1 MNKVQNVKPL
11 SKGQT
16 LIQNPS
22 IRIGLAIV
30 VAYAAFVIYYKISGS
45 ASNPSGSAG
54 QFNAGINQVSGDS
67 ALTAG
72 HGGETLSGF
81 ANNNQNPDLVSAEES
96 IQAEGDKNKV
106 MILIHQAEGES
117 DGAKRRSAIAKL
129 GVQAFTPETLAA
141 LQGVLAHDPVAANR
155 IQALNALSRLAK
167 ENASEIGAF
176 INALTP
182 ALQDSDPDV
191 SKTAHNL
198 IDQLN
203 GVSKPPVAA
212 TNSIADASD
221 AERRAVAALS
231 LRATDNPSDARR
243 RSAIADLGIRMLTPE
258 STKALQSALTQDPVV
273 ANRIQAVNSL
283 STQFK
288 LHGDTTGVIS
298 NLLRPALNDANP
310 SVVAAAQNVFND
322 LAKVNP

>member
-1 MNKVQNVKPL
+1 M
-11 SKGQT
+11 
-16 LIQNPS
+16 
-22 IRIGLAIV
+22 
-30 VAYAAFVIYYKISGS
+30 
-45 ASNPSGSAG
+45 
-54 QFNAGINQVSGDS
+54 
-67 ALTAG
+67 
-72 HGGETLSGF
+72 
-81 ANNNQNPDLVSAEES
+81 
-96 IQAEGDKNKV
+96 
-106 MILIHQAEGES
+106 
-117 DGAKRRSAIAKL
+117 
-129 GVQAFTPETLAA
+129 
-141 LQGVLAHDPVAANR
+141 LAHDAVAANR
-155 IQALNALSRLAK
+155 IQALNALARLAK
-167 ENASEIGAF
+167 ENASQMGSF

-182 ALQDSDPDV
+182 ALQDSDPAV
-191 SKTAHNL
+191 SNTAQNL

-258 STKALQSALTQDPVV
+258 STKALQSAISQDPVV

-288 LHGDTTGVIS
+288 LHGDTNGVIS

-310 SVVAAAQNVFND
+310 SVVVAAQNALNE

>member
-1 MNKVQNVKPL
+1 MKAL

-22 IRIGLAIV
+22 IRIAMAIV
-30 VAYAAFVIYYKISGS
+30 VAYAGFVTYYKITGSGGNRSGS
-45 ASNPSGSAG
+45 TG
-54 QFNAGINQVSGDS
+54 QFNTGSNHMSGES
-67 ALTAG
+67 ALAAG
-72 HGGETLSGF
+72 HGGEALSRS
-81 ANNNQNPDLVSAEES
+81 ANNNQNPDLVSAEET
-96 IQAEGDKNKV
+96 IQAEGDKNKL
-106 MILIHQAEGES
+106 MMLIQQAEGES
-117 DGAKRRSAIAKL
+117 DSARRRSAIAKL
-129 GVQAFTPETLAA
+129 GTQAFTPETLAA
-141 LQGVLAHDPVAANR
+141 LQVVLAHDAVAANR
-155 IQALNALSRLAK
+155 IQALNALARLAK
-167 ENASEIGAF
+167 ENASQMGSF

-182 ALQDSDPDV
+182 ALQDSDPAV
-191 SKTAHNL
+191 SNTAQNL

-258 STKALQSALTQDPVV
+258 STKALQSAISQDPVV

-288 LHGDTTGVIS
+288 LHGDTNGVIS

-310 SVVAAAQNVFND
+310 SVVVAAQNALNE

>member
-11 SKGQT
+11 SKGQN

-30 VAYAAFVIYYKISGS
+30 VAYAGFVTYYKITGPGS
-45 ASNPSGSAG
+45 NRSRITG
-54 QFNAGINQVSGDS
+54 QINAGSSQISGES

-72 HGGETLSGF
+72 HGEALLGS
-81 ANNNQNPDLVSAEES
+81 ANNNQNPELVSVEEA

-106 MILIHQAEGES
+106 LMLIQQAEAS
-117 DGAKRRSAIAKL
+117 PDSAKRRSAIAKL

-141 LQGVLAHDPVAANR
+141 LQAAVAHDAVAANR
-155 IQALNALSRLAK
+155 IQALNALGRLAK
-167 ENASEIGAF
+167 ENASQIGAF

-182 ALQDSDPDV
+182 ALQDSDPAV
-191 SKTAHNL
+191 SNTAQNL

-203 GVSKPPVAA
+203 GVSKPPAA
-212 TNSIADASD
+212 ANNSIADSSD

-258 STKALQSALTQDPVV
+258 STKALQSALSQDPVV

-283 STQFK
+283 SAQFK
-288 LHGDTTGVIS
+288 LHGDSTGVIS

-310 SVVAAAQNVFND
+310 SVVVAAQNSLNE